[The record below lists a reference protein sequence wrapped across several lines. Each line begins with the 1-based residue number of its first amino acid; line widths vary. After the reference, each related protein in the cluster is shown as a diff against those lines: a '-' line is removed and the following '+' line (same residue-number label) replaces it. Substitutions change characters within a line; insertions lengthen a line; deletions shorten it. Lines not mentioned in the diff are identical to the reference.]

1 MTATPSKFYLL
12 TGMGQELAGS
22 QDAGRG
28 SPNFRVTVEGAR
40 QTLSPIL
47 QDEVYRIACELI
59 GNAFRHANA
68 SQIEAEI
75 RYDDGL
81 LRLRIRDDGKG
92 TDPKVLKE
100 GALAGHWG
108 LPGVRERAKQI
119 GAQLDFWS
127 EAGAGTEVEL
137 TVPASVAYEKS
148 PDGFGTDRRGFG
160 LFRKKRSHRQR
171 S

>member
-1 MTATPSKFYLL
+1 
-12 TGMGQELAGS
+12 MGQELAGS
-22 QDAGRG
+22 RGAGRD
-28 SPNFRVTVEGAR
+28 SPNFSVTVEGAR
-40 QTLSPIL
+40 RTLSPLL
-47 QDEVYRIACELI
+47 QDEIYRIASEVI

-100 GALAGHWG
+100 GARARHWG
-108 LPGVRERAKQI
+108 LPGIRERAKQI
-119 GAQLDFWS
+119 GARLDIWS

-137 TVPASVAYEKS
+137 TVPASVAYAKS
-148 PDGFGTDRRGFG
+148 PDGFGTDRSGFR
-160 LFRKKRSHRQR
+160 LFRKKGSHEQR